1 MLLNACPLD
10 VVIMRILCRYGLLI
24 GRVDTHRMD
33 LSSMV
38 QQLQLSLPLRQ
49 PLALWLC
56 FAPTASAGHAK
67 G

>member
-1 MLLNACPLD
+1 
-10 VVIMRILCRYGLLI
+10 
-24 GRVDTHRMD
+24 MD

-49 PLALWLC
+49 PLALGLW
-56 FAPTASAGHAK
+56 FAPTACAGHAK